1 MARKA
6 RSTYK
11 IRPPIPLEAI
21 VEIENRI
28 GKSLKGWDEC
38 PPLFVSPPPERV
50 EGVYFDVAAVVRVV
64 EALRCLRHTKGRWAG
79 VPFDPEP
86 WQIVWVIAPVWGW
99 RKPDGNRVIQ
109 TVWWELPRKNGKS
122 TCASGLALV
131 LLAADG
137 EQGAEVYAAAA
148 SRDQARI
155 VFDESKKMAMASPAL
170 SGKIKLYKS
179 SIYVPKTGSSLK
191 VLSRVAEVAHGLNVS
206 GAIVDEVHVHK
217 SRALIDA
224 LETGTGA
231 REQPLIIFIT
241 TADEGE
247 STTIY
252 AEKHEYAEKCA
263 SGVIDDPT
271 FWCVIWAAEEADDPY
286 SEATWKKANPG
297 YGVTVRPEWI
307 RKEAAKAKETPTY
320 YASFCRLILNRR
332 IRMVA
337 RWLPAGA
344 WDASAGLLREDELPG
359 RECYGGL
366 DLASTLDLAAFCLLF
381 PFEDHIRALWRI
393 WCPEATV
400 IERTR
405 TNNVPYETWVRQG
418 WITAT
423 EGNVIDYDFI
433 RSEITKLADRYR
445 IKEIGFDPWAATQI
459 VTQLQGDGMTM
470 VPVRQGYATLSA
482 PTKELQKRVLEKCF
496 VHGGNP
502 VLRWCAHNMVLST
515 DPAGNVKPA
524 KDKSTEKIDPLVAAI
539 IAMDRLMRHAPVR
552 RSVYDE
558 RYEQG
563 EAGLVTV

>member
-6 RSTYK
+6 RSTCK
-11 IRPPIPLEAI
+11 TRPPIPLEAI
-21 VEIENRI
+21 EAIGSRI
-28 GKSLKGWDEC
+28 GRSLKGWDEC

-50 EGVYFDVAAVVRVV
+50 EGVYFDVDAVVRVV
-64 EALRCLRHTKGRWAG
+64 QALRCLRHTKGKWAG

-86 WQIVWVIAPVWGW
+86 WQVVWVIAPVWGW
-99 RKPDGNRVIQ
+99 RKPDGKRAIQ

-170 SGKIKLYKS
+170 SGKVKPYKS
-179 SIYVPKTGSSLK
+179 SIYVPKTGSAFK
-191 VLSRVAEVAHGLNVS
+191 VLSKVAEVAHGLNVS

-231 REQPLIIFIT
+231 REQPLIVFIT

-263 SGVIDDPT
+263 AGVIDDPT
-271 FWCVIWAAEEADDPY
+271 FWGVIWAATEKDDPY
-286 SEATWKKANPG
+286 SEVTWRKANPG
-297 YGVTVRPEWI
+297 YGVTVRPDWI

-320 YASFCRLILNRR
+320 YTSFCRLILNRR

-337 RWLPAGA
+337 RWLPEGA

-366 DLASTLDLAAFCLLF
+366 DLASTTDLAAFCLLF
-381 PFEDHIRALWRI
+381 PFEDHVRALWRI
-393 WCPEATV
+393 WVPEATV

-405 TNNVPYETWVRQG
+405 SANVPYETWVRQG

-423 EGNVIDYDFI
+423 EGNVIDYDRI
-433 RSEITKLADRYR
+433 RADIQGLADRYG
-445 IKEIGFDPWAATQI
+445 IKEVGYDPWNATQI
-459 VTQLQGDGMTM
+459 VTQLQGDGLTM

-482 PTKELQKRVLEKCF
+482 PTKEMQKRVLEKRF

-502 VLRWCAHNMVLST
+502 VVRWCAHNMVLSS

-524 KDKSTEKIDPLVAAI
+524 KDKSTEKIDPLAAAVN
-539 IAMDRLMRHAPVR
+539 AMDRLIRHEDSGE
-552 RSVYDE
+552 SVYEE
-558 RYEQG
+558 RG
-563 EAGLVTV
+563 ILAL